1 MGVPLIQ
8 TPAARLFVDL
18 IDGAPQVMGAIKDLD
33 GRYVYANPGFCD
45 RLGLPLDAVAGRTVA
60 DLFEGDLAESYA
72 RQDQQVRS
80 GGPPLKGFLELIV
93 RADGSLGWYVTSK
106 TPIAHGDEPC
116 VGIAVLSIDLHSQ
129 MASSH
134 AGLATALAAVRSDVA
149 RPWRLPELAE
159 IAGLSTKQLQRLCRG
174 TLGLPPQQVIQRMR
188 IEEAVRMATSTD
200 ATFGEIAAECGFYD
214 QASFTRQFRKVL
226 GVTPG
231 AYRSRAH
238 ARPRST
244 RSARTPR

>member
-1 MGVPLIQ
+1 
-8 TPAARLFVDL
+8 
-18 IDGAPQVMGAIKDLD
+18 
-33 GRYVYANPGFCD
+33 
-45 RLGLPLDAVAGRTVA
+45 
-60 DLFEGDLAESYA
+60 
-72 RQDQQVRS
+72 
-80 GGPPLKGFLELIV
+80 
-93 RADGSLGWYVTSK
+93 
-106 TPIAHGDEPC
+106 

-149 RPWRLPELAE
+149 RPWRLAELAE

-188 IEEAVRMATSTD
+188 LEEAVRLATSTD
-200 ATFGEIAAECGFYD
+200 ATFGQIAADCGFYD

-226 GVTPG
+226 GVTPR

-238 ARPRST
+238 ARQR
-244 RSARTPR
+244 RGR